1 MSGSTERVL
10 IAPTSSAW
18 PIPAHVDVRSTTS
31 RTSDRSNT
39 PFRRTLVYL
48 LARSRGGHNRCRIL
62 KLLQDRG
69 PLNANQI
76 ASALELHYTTVQH
89 HLTKLARDDVV
100 AASPRG
106 ESYGALF
113 FLTYQMERNAEFLDR
128 IPRAQLEA
136 AGYTVSIWLVDG
148 NSTDRTLEVGRKNGA
163 SVFIQAGRGK
173 GNGMRQAFDHL
184 LRTRD
189 RADGGSRE
197 PEFFLMLDA
206 DGTYPPEAI
215 QRFLE
220 ALASGNDVVLGS
232 RFRGRM
238 AEGAMTPLNAIGNR
252 ILSALARLLFGV
264 SVTDVCTGMWGFKAD
279 ALRRIPLEAS
289 GFDLEAD
296 LFGSACLSQARITEL
311 PIDYD
316 ARIGPAKMLPLRSG
330 LQIALRLFV
339 RRLNGPARPISRSR
353 TEAPPGKQT
362 AGLSRPEGM
371 V

>member
-89 HLTKLARDDVV
+89 HLTKLARDDV
-100 AASPRG
+100 AHLSGAERDSPQPSPRG
-106 ESYGALF
+106 HVVIFLPALNE
-113 FLTYQMERNAEFLDR
+113 ERAIGKVLDR

-173 GNGMRQAFDHL
+173 GNGMRPAFDHL

-197 PEFFLMLDA
+197 PEFFLMLD
-206 DGTYPPEAI
+206 
-215 QRFLE
+215 
-220 ALASGNDVVLGS
+220 
-232 RFRGRM
+232 
-238 AEGAMTPLNAIGNR
+238 
-252 ILSALARLLFGV
+252 
-264 SVTDVCTGMWGFKAD
+264 
-279 ALRRIPLEAS
+279 
-289 GFDLEAD
+289 
-296 LFGSACLSQARITEL
+296 
-311 PIDYD
+311 
-316 ARIGPAKMLPLRSG
+316 
-330 LQIALRLFV
+330 
-339 RRLNGPARPISRSR
+339 
-353 TEAPPGKQT
+353 
-362 AGLSRPEGM
+362 
-371 V
+371 

>member
-1 MSGSTERVL
+1 
-10 IAPTSSAW
+10 
-18 PIPAHVDVRSTTS
+18 
-31 RTSDRSNT
+31 
-39 PFRRTLVYL
+39 
-48 LARSRGGHNRCRIL
+48 
-62 KLLQDRG
+62 
-69 PLNANQI
+69 
-76 ASALELHYTTVQH
+76 
-89 HLTKLARDDVV
+89 
-100 AASPRG
+100 
-106 ESYGALF
+106 
-113 FLTYQMERNAEFLDR
+113 
-128 IPRAQLEA
+128 RAQLEA

-238 AEGAMTPLNAIGNR
+238 AE
-252 ILSALARLLFGV
+252 
-264 SVTDVCTGMWGFKAD
+264 
-279 ALRRIPLEAS
+279 
-289 GFDLEAD
+289 
-296 LFGSACLSQARITEL
+296 L